1 MTDNKI
7 IHNLIEEE
15 MAEANK
21 LHPLFSSQHEAWAVI
36 REEVEELHEEVVA
49 CEGLQGEMWH
59 KIRND
64 WGTEDILKQLHA
76 HAIYAV
82 QEAIQVAAMASNALD
97 SLYNCTKV

>member
-21 LHPLFSSQHEAWAVI
+21 LHPLFASPHEAWAVI

-49 CEGLQGEMWH
+49 CEGLLSDMWGCVRSDC
-59 KIRND
+59 KPE
-64 WGTEDILKQLHA
+64 WVLKQLQA

-82 QEAIQVAAMASNALD
+82 QEGIQVAAMAAKALD
-97 SLYNCTKV
+97 SLYNCTEV